1 MFIVKSISEFVHGVS
16 YVCNENGIFTDYD
29 LIDNDV
35 ELTRL
40 NYKLES
46 YFTLIMNL
54 VLTIAYIG
62 LMKN

>member
-16 YVCNENGIFTDYD
+16 CVCNENGIFTDYD

-40 NYKLES
+40 N
-46 YFTLIMNL
+46 I
-54 VLTIAYIG
+54 
-62 LMKN
+62 